1 MSGEMERAKLAI
13 RLGERN
19 YPDGT
24 IERRVDI
31 LTDDDL
37 LKLLVVLVIGIVVGV
52 FISTLRSK

>member
-1 MSGEMERAKLAI
+1 MSGEIERTKI
-13 RLGERN
+13 GVRLGEKE

-24 IERRVDI
+24 IERWVDL

-37 LKLLVVLVIGIVVGV
+37 LKILVVLVIGIVVGV

>member
-1 MSGEMERAKLAI
+1 MSEEIERAKLAI

-24 IERRVDI
+24 IDRWIDL

-37 LKLLVVLVIGIVVGV
+37 LKLLVVLVIGIAVGV
-52 FISTLRSK
+52 FISSLLSK